1 MQNSKSKYKSNL
13 IHRCYRFSLE
23 IIKLTDIAQNKIS
36 TNIITRQLIRSATS
50 VGANLVEGSAS
61 SSKRD
66 FKHYHEISLKSAN
79 ETQYWLMLLKE
90 SGLNKSPLLPKLL
103 SESTELARMLGSSI
117 LTMKG
122 KRKI

>member
-79 ETQYWLMLLKE
+79 ETKYWLALLRDSKLAEE
-90 SGLNKSPLLPKLL
+90 SQIAPLLN
-103 SESTELARMLGSSI
+103 EITEISKMIAAGIMK
-117 LTMKG
+117 MKG
-122 KRKI
+122 RRD